1 MTKDQ
6 LDDSVYDFIAAFAFD
21 PPGVPVCE
29 IYKGYQNLVNLPAN
43 PDYMV
48 FTDIGDEGIEQGME
62 GFHSHPATRE
72 DGTQTMANLRRYTYQ
87 ITSVGKASKQRMNRL
102 VAVFNASKGAEFFRN
117 LTFDKYGGAGT
128 VRAGSVMDTTQPD
141 GTTNYALSYAADF
154 VLAARIDVSVPQ
166 DWADRID
173 PKIKLVAVK

>member
-21 PPGVPVCE
+21 PPGVPACE

-43 PDYMV
+43 PDYIV
-48 FTDIGDEGIEQGME
+48 FTDIGDEGVEQGME
-62 GFHSHPATRE
+62 GFHFDPTNRE
-72 DGTQTMANLRRYTYQ
+72 DGTQTMANLRRYIFQ

-117 LTFDKYGGAGT
+117 LTFNKYGGAGT